1 MNNIVQTSFF
11 IAHLNYFLVHLNYWS
26 FELLT
31 IYKIPI
37 KKIYS
42 AFLLSSSRGGLLL
55 STENGESSSFPP
67 LVESTKNG
75 IPEEFLLRRAPQL
88 LLMWRTPFFHQKRM
102 VLLISSS
109 CGESSLFPP
118 FDENSPKEE
127 LRQNSFSWKTE
138 TGPAGIG
145 WAASLK
151 KFIDKT
157 THVITHEL
165 FMLSILQNAE
175 THN

>member
-1 MNNIVQTSFF
+1 MLYN
-11 IAHLNYFLVHLNYWS
+11 
-26 FELLT
+26 
-31 IYKIPI
+31 PI

-42 AFLLSSSRGGLLL
+42 AFLLSSSRGGLLF
-55 STENGESSSFPP
+55 STEKGESSSFPP

-75 IPEEFLLRRAPQL
+75 ILEEFLLRRAPQL
-88 LLMWRTPFFHQKRM
+88 LLKWSTPFFHQKRM

-109 CGESSLFPP
+109 CGESSLFPL
-118 FDENSPKEE
+118 FEENSPKEE
-127 LRQNSFSWKTE
+127 LRRNSFYWEKVLMWG
-138 TGPAGIG
+138 TGPAGIC